1 MSRYSLYGCRA
12 NYENCAG
19 FCDLHKC
26 YMTVK
31 QIKRKECLGKQCRHL
46 HKLDHYWWTWRENKK
61 LLKKGLGIDEIRSK
75 NSNEEGWNNALQ
87 VRDEQLQDSNIK

>member
-1 MSRYSLYGCRA
+1 MSRYSLYGTRA

-31 QIKRKECLGKQCRHL
+31 QIKKKECLGKQCRHL
-46 HKLDHYWWTWRENKK
+46 RKLDHYWWEWRENRKRYKK
-61 LLKKGLGIDEIRSK
+61 EDK
-75 NSNEEGWNNALQ
+75 NEVLNTNTNTEE
-87 VRDEQLQDSNIK
+87 RITTS